1 MNIVYDMIVIG
12 GGPAGYTAA
21 LYAVRA
27 GMKCAVIEKMS
38 IGGQLTLTDIVD
50 NYPGFNEGVDGITL
64 GMQMQSGAERFGAE
78 SIFDEVC
85 ELELDGEIKKV
96 TCTDAEY
103 LARTVVIATGASP
116 RTLGVDGEA
125 SLTGR
130 GVHYC
135 AHCDGRFY
143 KGKRVVVVG
152 GGNSAVGD
160 ALYLS
165 RICEKVTL
173 VHRRDTLRA
182 SRIYAEPLSKAE
194 NIELLYNSTP
204 HGFAKGE
211 NNRLSAV
218 RLKSTTDGSERIL
231 ECDGVFVSVGRVPA
245 TELVRGKLELDEHGY
260 IIADESTRTKIDG
273 VYAAG
278 DVRQKALRQIVTAV
292 SDGAVAAHFAEEY
305 LSQLSQREK

>member
-1 MNIVYDMIVIG
+1 MSKVYDMIVIG

-27 GMKCAVIEKMS
+27 GMSCAVIEKTS

-50 NYPGFNEGVDGITL
+50 NYPGFGDGIDGISL

-78 SIFDEVC
+78 SIFDEVT
-85 ELELDGEIKKV
+85 EMTLDTPVKKIKTMFGEY
-96 TCTDAEY
+96 E
-103 LARTVVIATGASP
+103 ARTVVIATGASP
-116 RTLGVDGEA
+116 RKLGIDGEEA
-125 SLTGR
+125 LTGR

-143 KGKRVVVVG
+143 KGKNVAVIG

-165 RICEKVTL
+165 RLCEKVTL
-173 VHRRDTLRA
+173 VHRRDSLRA
-182 SRIYAEPLSKAE
+182 SKVYSEPLSKAE
-194 NIELLYNSTP
+194 NIEILYDSVLDSFVKDGQGKLT
-204 HGFAKGE
+204 AIK
-211 NNRLSAV
+211 
-218 RLKSTTDGSERIL
+218 LKNTRNGTESEL
-231 ECDGVFVSVGRVPA
+231 DCDGVFVSIGRVPA
-245 TELVRGKLELDEHGY
+245 TELVRGLLELDPAGY
-260 IIADESTRTKIDG
+260 IIADETTKTSIDG

-305 LSQLSQREK
+305 LSEIK

>member
-1 MNIVYDMIVIG
+1 MSKIYDMIVIG

-27 GMKCAVIEKMS
+27 GMSCAVIEKMS

-50 NYPGFNEGVDGITL
+50 NYPGFGEGIDGISL

-78 SIFDEVC
+78 SIFDEVT
-85 ELELDGEIKKV
+85 EMSLDTPVKKIKTTFGEY
-96 TCTDAEY
+96 E
-103 LARTVVIATGASP
+103 ARTVVIASGASP
-116 RTLGVDGEA
+116 RKLGLDGEEN
-125 SLTGR
+125 LIGR

-143 KGKRVVVVG
+143 KGKRVAVIG

-165 RICEKVTL
+165 RLCERVTL

-182 SRIYAEPLSKAE
+182 SKVYAEPLSKAE
-194 NIELLYNSTP
+194 NIDILYDSTLEQFVTNEQ
-204 HGFAKGE
+204 GK
-211 NNRLSAV
+211 LTSV
-218 RLKSTTDGSERIL
+218 KLKNTRDGASSIL
-231 ECDGVFVSVGRVPA
+231 DLDGVFVSIGRVPA
-245 TELVRGKLELDEHGY
+245 TELVRGKLELDSTGY
-260 IIADESTRTKIDG
+260 IIADESTRTTIDG
-273 VYAAG
+273 VFAAG

-305 LSQLSQREK
+305 LSNIE